1 MTLQDLS
8 PATPDVEAEPSLADE
23 RPAETPA
30 RPTAV
35 AGTLTTDRR
44 TTVTFYLSETLR
56 NRARAAYRSTS
67 FEERDSSWSEML
79 NKALIAEVE
88 RREAEYNSGE
98 MFTASEA
105 PLTPGRPIGF

>member
-8 PATPDVEAEPSLADE
+8 PGPDVPAELPHASE
-23 RPAETPA
+23 RPDETPE

-35 AGTLTTDRR
+35 AGALTTARR

-67 FEERDSSWSEML
+67 FEEKDSSWSEML

-88 RREAEYNSGE
+88 RREAEYNRGE